1 MIGGFPGA
9 EPRSTEPDEPVQPD
23 QQDRIESGTTIPVA
37 ERYMLEPADQQ
48 QSAVE
53 TIESSEAT
61 TDEVF
66 MSEKEE
72 EKVKSESGEGDE
84 RVKAE
89 SEGSG
94 AKGVKTKSDGSKG
107 ESSEGV
113 MRTKSID
120 DDLRESPAFKFITRP
135 DLYKFAKVIMCLPV
149 STPFF
154 SLHLSHPHILS
165 LLPPLPLPHKTSSPS
180 PQTSSPSPQSSSP
193 SP

>member
-1 MIGGFPGA
+1 MRQTSNQPPEISDHQEFATLKLSRSQTITGGFPGA

-23 QQDRIESGTTIPVA
+23 QRDRIESGTTIPVA

-72 EKVKSESGEGDE
+72 EKVKSKSGEGDE
-84 RVKAE
+84 RVKPE
-89 SEGSG
+89 IEESG
-94 AKGVKTKSDGSKG
+94 AKGVKAKSDGGKG

-135 DLYKFAKVIMCLPV
+135 DLYKFAKVSV
-149 STPFF
+149 
-154 SLHLSHPHILS
+154 
-165 LLPPLPLPHKTSSPS
+165 
-180 PQTSSPSPQSSSP
+180 QTLCVTGN
-193 SP
+193 

>member
-1 MIGGFPGA
+1 MRQTSNQPPEISDHQEFATLKLSRSQTITGGFPGA

-23 QQDRIESGTTIPVA
+23 QRDRIESGTTIPVA

-66 MSEKEE
+66 MSEREE
-72 EKVKSESGEGDE
+72 EKVKSKSGEGDE
-84 RVKAE
+84 RVKPE
-89 SEGSG
+89 SEES
-94 AKGVKTKSDGSKG
+94 GVKAKSDGGKG

-135 DLYKFAKVIMCLPV
+135 DLYKFAKVSV
-149 STPFF
+149 
-154 SLHLSHPHILS
+154 
-165 LLPPLPLPHKTSSPS
+165 
-180 PQTSSPSPQSSSP
+180 QTLCVTGN
-193 SP
+193 